1 MQTAVQNAWRQT
13 RSEHTNKWVLM
24 RENRQTDFGRKK
36 VKKKERKDH
45 EVGQIREMMGCR
57 KMKEWRVC
65 CLLHDLA
72 ASDRI
77 L

>member
-1 MQTAVQNAWRQT
+1 MQTAVLNPWRQT

-24 RENRQTDFGRKK
+24 RENRQTDFGREERH
-36 VKKKERKDH
+36 KERKDR
-45 EVGQIREMMGCR
+45 EVEQIREKMGCR
-57 KMKEWRVC
+57 KMEKWRVC